1 MEYIAFIYKTQNG
14 YAAFIPD
21 LKGLPLSY
29 GKTFEETVHNI
40 RNSAEVFCENLP
52 NVPKSSSLENLLKA
66 NNNSSSSNSFLTNV
80 SNKVEELLSIRN
92 NKDEPMIPQLISM
105 RNRKK
110 REGVVNKLL
119 HTSTADVFDALPKK
133 LNSFKSFIKNYKNP
147 R

>member
-21 LKGLPLSY
+21 LKELPLSY

-40 RNSAEVFCENLP
+40 RNSAEVFCANLP
-52 NVPKSSSLENLLKA
+52 NVPKPSSLENLLKA
-66 NNNSSSSNSFLTNV
+66 NNNSSSNSFLTNV
-80 SNKVEELLSIRN
+80 SNKVEELLLMRN

-110 REGVVNKLL
+110 REGVLNRLL

-133 LNSFKSFIKNYKNP
+133 LNRFKSFIKNYKKP
-147 R
+147 Y

>member
-14 YAAFIPD
+14 YVAFIPD
-21 LKGLPLSY
+21 LKELPLSY

-40 RNSAEVFCENLP
+40 RNSAEVFCANLP
-52 NVPKSSSLENLLKA
+52 NYPKSSSLENLLKE
-66 NNNSSSSNSFLTNV
+66 NNNNTNGFLTNF
-80 SNKVEELLSIRN
+80 SNKLEELLSIRSD
-92 NKDEPMIPQLISM
+92 KDEPMIPQLISM

-133 LNSFKSFIKNYKNP
+133 LNNFKSFIKNYKNT

>member
-21 LKGLPLSY
+21 LKELPLSY

-40 RNSAEVFCENLP
+40 RDSAEAFCANLP
-52 NVPKSSSLENLLKA
+52 NVPKPSSLENLLKEN
-66 NNNSSSSNSFLTNV
+66 NNNSNGFLTTF
-80 SNKVEELLSIRN
+80 SNKLEELLSIRSD
-92 NKDEPMIPQLISM
+92 KDEPMIPQLISM

-133 LNSFKSFIKNYKNP
+133 LNSFKSFIKNYKKTH
-147 R
+147 

>member
-14 YAAFIPD
+14 YAAFMPD

-29 GKTFEETVHNI
+29 GKTFEETVHQI
-40 RNSAEVFCENLP
+40 RNSAEVFCEDLSAY
-52 NVPKSSSLENLLKA
+52 PKPSSLETLLKA
-66 NNNSSSSNSFLTNV
+66 KKENV
-80 SNKVEELLSIRN
+80 SNFLTTLNNKLEELFTVEDSKN
-92 NKDEPMIPQLISM
+92 EPIIPQLIVM

-133 LNSFKSFIKNYKNP
+133 LNSFKSFIKNYKNTQ
-147 R
+147 